1 MSQRIGYARISAG
14 EQSFDLQREALNMA
28 GCVVVYEDT
37 TGGKNTNRPELAKC
51 LKALGKGDTLVVWRF
66 DRLGRSLSD
75 LVKTVTELKE
85 RGVSFESLTENIRTD
100 STEGKS
106 ISRLFA
112 SLAEFE
118 RNLIQERNYAGLA
131 AAKARGRKGGRK
143 PALTESE
150 VKEVQGLYSVRD
162 IPVTQIAERF
172 NVSRTTIYK
181 VVQQAEATAHGSTK
195 PKGK

>member
-1 MSQRIGYARISAG
+1 MGQRIGYARISAG
-14 EQSFDLQREALNMA
+14 EQSFDQQRETLNMA
-28 GCVVVYEDT
+28 GCAVVYEDT
-37 TGGKNTNRPELAKC
+37 VSGNTNRPELAKC

-75 LVKTVTELKE
+75 LVKTVTELKK
-85 RGVSFESLTENIRTD
+85 RGMSFESLTENIRAD

-106 ISRLFA
+106 ISCLFA
-112 SLAEFE
+112 ALAEFE
-118 RNLIQERNYAGLA
+118 RNLIQERTYPGLA

-150 VKEVQGLYSVRD
+150 VKEVQGLYLAQE

-181 VVQQAEATAHGSTK
+181 FVQQTEATAHGNNK
-195 PKGK
+195 PKVK